1 MSFELPQLY
10 PLTDAALSGL
20 SHAEQVERLIDGGA
34 TLIQLREKDLSPIE
48 FYSQAKAALRVARKR
63 GVRIIINDRVDLALS
78 LRADGV
84 HLGQDDLP
92 PDVARRLLGENAII
106 GLSTH
111 NVEQARE
118 AVNSPVT
125 YLAIGPVFS
134 TSTKRD
140 TASEVGLE
148 GIRAVRRAVGTMPL
162 VAIGGIAEDNA
173 RQVIDAGADAVALI
187 GALLSRPEQTV
198 MRTRRMFQTLRTA

>member
-20 SHAEQVERLIDGGA
+20 SHAEQVKRLMDGGA
-34 TLIQLREKDLSPIE
+34 TLIQLREKDLSPME
-48 FYSQAKAALRVARKR
+48 FYRQAKAALRVARQR
-63 GVRIIINDRVDLALS
+63 RVRIIINDRVDLALA

-92 PDVARRLLGENAII
+92 PDAARRLLGENAII

-111 NVEQARE
+111 NADQARQ
-118 AVNSPVT
+118 AVTFPVN

-134 TSTKRD
+134 TATKRD
-140 TASEVGLE
+140 TAREVGLE
-148 GIRAVRRAVGTMPL
+148 GVQAVRSAVGAMPL
-162 VAIGGIAEDNA
+162 VAIGGITEANA

-187 GALLSRPEQTV
+187 SALLSRPEETII
-198 MRTRRMFQTLRTA
+198 RTRFLLQSLATG

>member
-20 SHAEQVERLIDGGA
+20 SHAEQVEKLIDGGA
-34 TLIQLREKDLSPIE
+34 TLIQLREKDLSPME
-48 FYSQAKAALRVARKR
+48 FYRQAEAALRVARQR
-63 GVRIIINDRVDLALS
+63 RVRIVINDRVDLALA

-92 PDVARRLLGENAII
+92 PNAARRLLGENAII

-111 NVEQARE
+111 NVAQARQ
-118 AVNSPVT
+118 AVTFPVT

-140 TASEVGLE
+140 TATEVGLE
-148 GIRAVRRAVGTMPL
+148 GIRAVRRAVGAMPL
-162 VAIGGIAEDNA
+162 VAIGGITEGNA

-187 GALLSRPEQTV
+187 SALLSRPEETI
-198 MRTRRMFQTLRTA
+198 MRTRLMFQTLTMG